1 MLEEKLSYVLKLL
14 EEKGLK
20 KDSHNSHNPPSQDKG
35 TIKRKSLR
43 DKSGRKSGG
52 QKGHTGVTLEQR
64 KDPDEIHKLVS
75 NNCSKCGIL
84 LKPEDQKLLLKRQ
97 IVEIPP
103 IKPIYIEYQ
112 QYGCDCKNC
121 GHQQKSPFPENVNC
135 HIKYGNSILS
145 LVSYYSV
152 YQYIPYARLTEQ
164 FKDIFNLPISEGS
177 IENLLNR
184 AAKKSAPIYDEILTQ
199 LIKSNYAGSDET
211 GAKVNGDKW
220 WIWVWQNL
228 LNTYIAASKSRGFST
243 IENIIGNKLS
253 HSIIGSDR
261 WAAQLKLET
270 KGKQLCT
277 AHLLR
282 DLIYL
287 EELENNP
294 WTKDFIALLK
304 HGHQLNKESI
314 ERNKAFEKTEQ
325 KTLDIERD
333 LNKLLAR
340 SINKDKTPK
349 TFSFQKSMIKHRNSI
364 FTFLYHLD
372 VPPDNNASERAIR
385 NIKVKQ
391 KISGQFKSGQDA
403 FCIIRSCIDT
413 LKKRN
418 LNVYSYLCDIMNLN
432 NNSSVLVPE

>member
-43 DKSGRKSGG
+43 VKSGRKSGG
-52 QKGHTGVTLEQR
+52 QKGHKGRTLHQR
-64 KDPDEIHKLVS
+64 ENPDEIHKLVS
-75 NNCSKCGIL
+75 NNCSRCGEL
-84 LKPEDQKLLLKRQ
+84 LSTEGQKLLLKRQ
-97 IVEIPP
+97 IIEIPP

-121 GHQQKSPFPENVNC
+121 GHLEKAPFPENVNC

-164 FKDIFNLPISEGS
+164 FKDIFNLPISEGT

-184 AAKKSAPIYDEILTQ
+184 AAKKSAPIYREIMKQLT
-199 LIKSNYAGSDET
+199 KSIYAGSDET
-211 GAKVNGDKW
+211 GAKVNGEKW

-243 IENIIGNKLS
+243 IENIIGTKLS
-253 HSIIGSDR
+253 QSIIGSDR

-287 EELENNP
+287 EELEKDQ
-294 WTKDFIALLK
+294 WAKDFIALLK
-304 HGHQLNKESI
+304 QGLQLNKESI

-325 KTLDIERD
+325 KTLDIEQD
-333 LNKLLAR
+333 LNNLLAR
-340 SINKDKTPK
+340 SINKGKMPK
-349 TFSFQKSMIKHRNSI
+349 SFTFQKSMIKHRNSI
-364 FTFLYHLD
+364 FTYLYHLD

-432 NNSSVLVPE
+432 THSLI